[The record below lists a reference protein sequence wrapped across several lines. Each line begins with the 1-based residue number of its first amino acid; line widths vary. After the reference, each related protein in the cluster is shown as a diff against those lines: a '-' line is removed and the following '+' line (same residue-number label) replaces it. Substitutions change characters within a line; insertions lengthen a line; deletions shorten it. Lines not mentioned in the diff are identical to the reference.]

1 MAESP
6 GDGPKVLARDRRGGT
21 ASAEHKSA
29 SGLSRRGVPVSMVPR
44 GCLPADAPKSPAVSP
59 VAAPLNVPS
68 WRSRFVL
75 SAKAQAPRKMQI
87 VAAAAD
93 SASHDLVKRADA
105 ALEAGVSPTLVD
117 DGLGGSYFVRD
128 EQGREL
134 AGGLHIEHTHSP
146 PAVPLRAVHLTCATP
161 S

>member
-1 MAESP
+1 
-6 GDGPKVLARDRRGGT
+6 
-21 ASAEHKSA
+21 
-29 SGLSRRGVPVSMVPR
+29 MVPR